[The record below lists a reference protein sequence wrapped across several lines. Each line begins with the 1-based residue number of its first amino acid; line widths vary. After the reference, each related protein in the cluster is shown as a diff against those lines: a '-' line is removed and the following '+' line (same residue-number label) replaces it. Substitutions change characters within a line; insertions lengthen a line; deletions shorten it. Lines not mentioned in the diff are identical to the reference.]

1 MSLESFRSFISKV
14 STDLT
19 TVADVQAMQL
29 VQPIRNRLQRKH
41 GDKYLVDSYIV
52 IHFGLIYSLRTQNT
66 TNAAPKKRL
75 SIK

>member
-41 GDKYLVDSYIV
+41 KYKTVNVLCVIIFTSSQILNTLVW
-52 IHFGLIYSLRTQNT
+52 R
-66 TNAAPKKRL
+66 
-75 SIK
+75 

>member
-1 MSLESFRSFISKV
+1 MSLESFRSFISEV

-41 GDKYLVDSYIV
+41 GDKYLVDSYMIV
-52 IHFGLIYSLRTQNT
+52 IHFGLIYSLRTQNK
-66 TNAAPKKRL
+66 TNAAPKKR
-75 SIK
+75 